1 MTRIKGQ
8 LTTADYLPYK
18 EFLRLLD
25 ALDRDRE
32 YLGET
37 YCWLS
42 FCTAFRASDVRTLKW
57 KDVLGKKELVRI
69 EQKTQKSRK
78 VKFNAGV
85 VEKTAGLYEKLG
97 RPATESY
104 IFANPH
110 TGVPYSLEHINRQL
124 KIYRVK
130 YRIPVRAFSTH
141 SFRKTF
147 GRYVYELMG
156 RSAESLIL
164 LNQIFRHTNLET
176 TRRYIGLAQEDID
189 KVYMSIKYKI
199 NSLSIANSEGGLF
212 FTNNSITDTIMSLF
226 QIGKVL
232 PDGNVRHIK
241 AYLENTIDEISQKL
255 RVFYS
260 LDRRVDALLSLGDI
274 NVLGPSPFGKWVRS
288 DTVHCRSFIRDGN
301 GDRNIYS
308 ARIADN
314 VETFAHMADHCLL
327 YDNGIWYLLTNGE
340 CTRLEWF
347 NFFPAHKDMRMFSVY
362 VEGGRGLERINAPYS
377 WSQLQK
383 YADKVNWTLY
393 VFRKEKLV
401 KIIRPSNLKSKGHA

>member
-25 ALDRDRE
+25 ALDRDGE

-97 RPATESY
+97 RRATDSY

-110 TGVPYSLEHINRQL
+110 TGVPYSLEHINRLL

-189 KVYMSIKYKI
+189 KVYMSIKI
-199 NSLSIANSEGGLF
+199 
-212 FTNNSITDTIMSLF
+212 
-226 QIGKVL
+226 
-232 PDGNVRHIK
+232 
-241 AYLENTIDEISQKL
+241 
-255 RVFYS
+255 
-260 LDRRVDALLSLGDI
+260 
-274 NVLGPSPFGKWVRS
+274 
-288 DTVHCRSFIRDGN
+288 
-301 GDRNIYS
+301 
-308 ARIADN
+308 
-314 VETFAHMADHCLL
+314 
-327 YDNGIWYLLTNGE
+327 
-340 CTRLEWF
+340 
-347 NFFPAHKDMRMFSVY
+347 
-362 VEGGRGLERINAPYS
+362 
-377 WSQLQK
+377 
-383 YADKVNWTLY
+383 
-393 VFRKEKLV
+393 
-401 KIIRPSNLKSKGHA
+401 